1 MARLLPVA
9 RGSYL
14 PYWILFMSLLAF
26 YNTYACYTIS
36 VTTDKGAHPNIAYP
50 LTDQLTPLTARFYG
64 TWTAA
69 TGTMRFVTAY
79 RVQEKGLYTA
89 TLISFVIT
97 CLNFL
102 SEVVVFET
110 ATWGSLGQSAVQKLT
125 TVPLS
130 AVKQPPHLAFNA
142 ARTMATEETPTAP
155 PPPPPPS
162 SATPTSTVTIDGK
175 EYESVK
181 EGLAYILKPVE
192 KTARPEK
199 PRGSGTE
206 QQASVFYNPIQQFN
220 RDLTVIA
227 INVFANHSLASKK
240 ATAARAQRRAKGRK
254 GKKRKRED
262 DGEGEGD
269 SARNKPNTTDEGQ
282 DGEEVSLAENQEKQ
296 NEPPK
301 PEAPPMR
308 FQILD
313 ALSATGLRALRYAK
327 EIPLATTIVS
337 NDLSPSAV
345 EAVKVNIKYN
355 NVEEIVRPNVGDARV
370 YMYGIQGE
378 KKSHI
383 VGKFDVIDLD
393 PYGTAGPFLDAAVQ
407 AINDGGLLCV
417 TCTDAGVFAS
427 TGYPEKAYSLYGGIP
442 TRLPHGHEVGL
453 RLIVN
458 AIATAA
464 AKYGLAVE
472 PLLSLS
478 IDYYARVF
486 VRVHKSPA
494 EVKFLSGKTMLLYNC
509 DSGCGAWTTQYMT
522 RTLSRA
528 NKAGQYFFHHGLT
541 QAPTSSEFC
550 RHCGFKTHLA
560 GPMWGGPLHNA
571 HFIQKV
577 LDMLPELD
585 PETYPTTDR
594 IEGMLTT
601 AMEEDLDLIQPQTSA
616 TEPPKVEQ
624 QEKQQ
629 QQEKEDITPSETD
642 KPPQSAII
650 PRLDPQLK
658 EKYPFFVSLGDLSRV
673 IRSYTIPIN
682 MFRGALHGLG
692 YRTTRSHT
700 RPNSVRTDA
709 PWDVIWEVM
718 REWQRQRTGDKP
730 HTLPAGTPGAGI
742 MKHSQVTQYD
752 QGEDKPLTEL
762 KRELSEALAS
772 GTDVRDLTTKIE
784 AALYRKGASS
794 TTTTTQPISKPKN
807 PNDESN
813 GDENT
818 NGATSGNTEEPAHL
832 HTRKIV
838 FDESLVPQPTLTNGG
853 KKKVVRY
860 QMNPEANWG
869 PMSRASGR

>member
-1 MARLLPVA
+1 
-9 RGSYL
+9 
-14 PYWILFMSLLAF
+14 
-26 YNTYACYTIS
+26 
-36 VTTDKGAHPNIAYP
+36 
-50 LTDQLTPLTARFYG
+50 
-64 TWTAA
+64 
-69 TGTMRFVTAY
+69 
-79 RVQEKGLYTA
+79 
-89 TLISFVIT
+89 
-97 CLNFL
+97 
-102 SEVVVFET
+102 
-110 ATWGSLGQSAVQKLT
+110 
-125 TVPLS
+125 
-130 AVKQPPHLAFNA
+130 
-142 ARTMATEETPTAP
+142 MATEETTTAP
-155 PPPPPPS
+155 PPAPPP
-162 SATPTSTVTIDGK
+162 PTSTVTIDDK
-175 EYESVK
+175 EYEPIK

-220 RDLTVIA
+220 RDLSVIA
-227 INVFANHSLASKK
+227 INVFANHALALKK

-262 DGEGEGD
+262 DGDGDGDVD
-269 SARNKPNTTDEGQ
+269 SARSKPTTTEAEQNG
-282 DGEEVSLAENQEKQ
+282 GEVAVENPEKEQ
-296 NEPPK
+296 GPAK
-301 PEAPPMR
+301 PEAPPLK

-327 EIPLATTIVS
+327 EVPLATTIVS
-337 NDLSPSAV
+337 NDLSPLAV

-355 NVEEIVRPNVGDARV
+355 NVEEIVQPNVGDARV
-370 YMYGIQGE
+370 YMYGIQAE
-378 KKSHI
+378 KRGHI
-383 VGKFDVIDLD
+383 LGKFDVIDLD

-407 AINDGGLLCV
+407 AVNDGGLLCV

-427 TGYPEKAYSLYGGIP
+427 TGYPEKAFSLYGGVP

-522 RTLSRA
+522 STRTRA
-528 NKAGQYFFHHGLT
+528 NKAGDFFFHHALA
-541 QAPTSSEFC
+541 QAPSTSEFC

-577 LDMLPELD
+577 LEMLPDLD
-585 PETYPTTDR
+585 PETYPTLDR

-601 AMEEDLDLIQPQTSA
+601 AMEEDLDLIQPQKLA
-616 TEPPKVEQ
+616 TEPQKAEQ
-624 QEKQQ
+624 QDKQH
-629 QQEKEDITPSETD
+629 QEKGEEKTSNEINQPPS
-642 KPPQSAII
+642 ALI

-682 MFRGALHGLG
+682 MFRGAIHGLG

-709 PWDVIWEVM
+709 PWDVIWDVM
-718 REWQRQRTGDKP
+718 REWKRQKAGDKQP
-730 HTLPAGTPGAGI
+730 SMPVGTPGAGI
-742 MKHSQVTQYD
+742 MKHSRVTQYD
-752 QGEDKPLTEL
+752 EGEDKPLAEL
-762 KRELSEALAS
+762 KRELSEALIS

-794 TTTTTQPISKPKN
+794 SSTATTQPVSNPKDS
-807 PNDESN
+807 NDESN
-813 GDENT
+813 GDENKI
-818 NGATSGNTEEPAHL
+818 GVSADTEESAAPQS
-832 HTRKIV
+832 RKIV
-838 FDESLVPQPTLTNGG
+838 FDESLVPQPTLPKGG
-853 KKKVVRY
+853 RKKVVRY
-860 QMNPEANWG
+860 PMNPEANWG
-869 PMSRASGR
+869 PMSRAVGR

>member
-1 MARLLPVA
+1 
-9 RGSYL
+9 
-14 PYWILFMSLLAF
+14 
-26 YNTYACYTIS
+26 
-36 VTTDKGAHPNIAYP
+36 
-50 LTDQLTPLTARFYG
+50 
-64 TWTAA
+64 
-69 TGTMRFVTAY
+69 
-79 RVQEKGLYTA
+79 
-89 TLISFVIT
+89 
-97 CLNFL
+97 
-102 SEVVVFET
+102 
-110 ATWGSLGQSAVQKLT
+110 
-125 TVPLS
+125 
-130 AVKQPPHLAFNA
+130 
-142 ARTMATEETPTAP
+142 MATEETATAP
-155 PPPPPPS
+155 PPIP
-162 SATPTSTVTIDGK
+162 TPTSIVNIDGK
-175 EYESVK
+175 EYQSVK

-199 PRGSGTE
+199 PRGSGSE
-206 QQASVFYNPIQQFN
+206 QQAAVFYNPIQQFN
-220 RDLTVIA
+220 RDLSVIA
-227 INVFANHSLASKK
+227 INVFANHALALKK
-240 ATAARAQRRAKGRK
+240 ATAARAQRKGKGRK

-262 DGEGEGD
+262 DENEDGD
-269 SARNKPNTTDEGQ
+269 SARSNKQITTEEGQ
-282 DGEEVSLAENQEKQ
+282 DGGDVYMENQENQ

-327 EIPLATTIVS
+327 EVPLATTIVS

-370 YMYGIQGE
+370 YMYGIQSE
-378 KKSHI
+378 KKDHI
-383 VGKFDVIDLD
+383 LGKFDVIDLD

-407 AINDGGLLCV
+407 AVNDGGLLCV

-427 TGYPEKAYSLYGGIP
+427 TGYPEKTYSLYGGIP
-442 TRLPHGHEVGL
+442 TRLSHGHEVGL

-458 AIATAA
+458 SIATAA

-494 EVKFLSGKTMLLYNC
+494 DVKFLSGKTMLLYNC

-522 RTLSRA
+522 STRSRT
-528 NKAGQYFFHHGLT
+528 NKVGELFFHHALA

-571 HFIQKV
+571 HFIQNV

-585 PETYPTTDR
+585 PETYPTMER

-601 AMEEDLDLIQPQTSA
+601 ALEEDLDLIQPL
-616 TEPPKVEQ
+616 TEPKEAEQ
-624 QEKQQ
+624 QEK
-629 QQEKEDITPSETD
+629 EEETPNDTK
-642 KPPQSAII
+642 KPSSALI

-658 EKYPFFVSLGDLSRV
+658 EKYPFFVCLSDLSRV
-673 IRSYTIPIN
+673 LRSYTVPIN

-718 REWQRQRTGDKP
+718 REWQRQKVAAKKHP
-730 HTLPAGTPGAGI
+730 LPTLPVGTPGAGI
-742 MKHSQVTQYD
+742 WKHSRITQYD
-752 QGEDKPLTEL
+752 EGEEKPLAAL
-762 KRELSEALAS
+762 KRELSEALVS
-772 GTDVRDLTTKIE
+772 GTNVRDLTTKIE

-794 TTTTTQPISKPKN
+794 TATSTQPIFKPKDS
-807 PNDESN
+807 NDESN
-813 GDENT
+813 GDKNN
-818 NGATSGNTEEPAHL
+818 NGADATADADEYAPPQTL
-832 HTRKIV
+832 KIV
-838 FDESLVPQPTLTNGG
+838 FDESLAPQPTLNGS
-853 KKKVVRY
+853 KRKVVRY